1 MNADGLIGKTGDL
14 LGHNLFA
21 YCENNAINASDP
33 TGFMVTYAD
42 VGGTSYFVYMP
53 SSDVSETVSE
63 VSNSS
68 GSEGFNYKESAI
80 KGTKSGVIDSISG
93 VITGKLM
100 KERKVWKPLGTWTLG
115 SYVSNLGKGAKL
127 SKKALGIAGTIGF
140 TAWDV
145 GNSIIKGEYVGAGI
159 DILSAGAGV
168 GIGFIIGVGTA
179 TLVTAST
186 PILLAGFIGTLGFG
200 VAVASSVGIDYVAS
214 GIKDKY
220 YSRR

>member
-1 MNADGLIGKTGDL
+1 
-14 LGHNLFA
+14 
-21 YCENNAINASDP
+21 
-33 TGFMVTYAD
+33 
-42 VGGTSYFVYMP
+42 
-53 SSDVSETVSE
+53 
-63 VSNSS
+63 
-68 GSEGFNYKESAI
+68 
-80 KGTKSGVIDSISG
+80 
-93 VITGKLM
+93 M

-127 SKKALGIAGTIGF
+127 SEKALGL
-140 TAWDV
+140 
-145 GNSIIKGEYVGAGI
+145 AGI

-168 GIGFIIGVGTA
+168 GIGFIIGLGAA